1 MYEFFEHTA
10 DVGLR
15 VQTTTLDQLF
25 ADAAR
30 GLFSM
35 VAPNLDAVQ
44 GVLERRYELTGEEYD
59 YLLFDWLNELLFT
72 FETEHLVLAYPQ
84 VKIDKILPNGLI

>member
-44 GVLERRYELTGEEYD
+44 GVLERRYELTGEDAPYAMKALDDLERQQH
-59 YLLFDWLNELLFT
+59 F
-72 FETEHLVLAYPQ
+72 APP
-84 VKIDKILPNGLI
+84 K